1 MKLVIALAALA
12 LSASAAFAGGG
23 YYGSTRIIYD
33 DPDLY
38 DPVPTVVVTRR
49 VIYAPPRIHHHHR
62 PAYRRIAY
70 APRPMPYGY
79 GRHYGH
85 DLGGWYGVRR
95 AYHGPGGHYWSG
107 RAVHW

>member
-12 LSASAAFAGGG
+12 LSTSAALAGGG

-38 DPVPTVVVTRR
+38 DPVPTVIVTRR
-49 VIYAPPRIHHHHR
+49 VIYAPPRHHHR
-62 PAYRRIAY
+62 RVVY
-70 APRPMPYGY
+70 APRPMPIYGH
-79 GRHYGH
+79 HYGH